1 MGVSRENIGL
11 DKEMVGGLNKYA
23 LTSQSVLPVSKETL
37 FFLRG
42 QAANGLYRR
51 DFDSLGID
59 NFNSIL
65 AELVRL
71 LLHGH
76 LLQAG
81 DGEGK
86 VVVVQDAREEGLS
99 KPSPEQNNQ
108 H

>member
-1 MGVSRENIGL
+1 MGFIG
-11 DKEMVGGLNKYA
+11 E
-23 LTSQSVLPVSKETL
+23 
-37 FFLRG
+37 FLI
-42 QAANGLYRR
+42 LLELII
-51 DFDSLGID
+51 S
-59 NFNSIL
+59 NSIL